1 MNQLDTSL
9 QAALDRDA
17 GDALADLRDAF
28 SIPPK
33 KDGFECVYLCGNS
46 LGLHSP
52 LAQQFVDEEMD
63 DWAMLGVEGHMH
75 GRRRWLAYH
84 SFARDGLAALAGC
97 KPGEV
102 VAMNTLTVN
111 LHLMMTTFYRPEGKR
126 TKIVIE
132 STAFPSDRFA
142 CVSQLELHG
151 YDPDEHLL
159 EWSPR
164 EEDGPLELEDLE
176 ALLQERGE
184 EVALLLLPGIQYY
197 NGQLMPMAELCEL
210 ARRHDCRIG
219 LDLAHAIGN
228 VELKLHDWA
237 PDFAAWCSYKYLNA
251 GPGAIGGA
259 FVHERHINAADG
271 KQLLGWWGNREQT
284 RFQMG
289 TAFEPADGADRWQLS
304 NTPVF
309 SLAPLLASL
318 QLFERAGFPALLE
331 KSRQLTGYLQALLE
345 SELPGRI
352 GSITPETA
360 RGCQLSLVVLEES
373 VDGRAVFEALGA
385 QNVIADWREPNVIR
399 AAPVPIYN
407 SYADVWHFVQRLK
420 TAFGS

>member
-1 MNQLDTSL
+1 MNDLDTSL
-9 QAALDRDA
+9 QAAEARDA
-17 GDALADLRDAF
+17 NDPLAELREAF

-33 KDGFECVYLCGNS
+33 KDGFDCVYLCGNS

-52 LAQQFVDEEMD
+52 LAQQYVEEEMD

-84 SFARDGLAALAGC
+84 SHARDGLAALTGSL
-97 KPGEV
+97 PGEV

-126 TKIVIE
+126 SKIVIE

-142 CVSQLELHG
+142 CVSQLQLHG
-151 YDPDEHLL
+151 KDPATHLL

-164 EEDGPLELEDLE
+164 EEDGPLILEDLE
-176 ALLQERGE
+176 QLLDSQGE
-184 EVALLLLPGIQYY
+184 EIALLLLPGIQYY
-197 NGQLMPMAELCEL
+197 NGQLLPMAELCEL
-210 ARRHDCRIG
+210 ARRHGCRIG

-228 VELKLHDWA
+228 VELRLHDWA

-259 FVHERHINAADG
+259 FVHEQHLDTSDS
-271 KQLLGWWGNREQT
+271 KQLLGWWGNAEQT
-284 RFQMG
+284 RFKMG
-289 TAFEPADGADRWQLS
+289 TDFEPADGADRWQLS

-309 SLAPLLASL
+309 SMAPLLASL
-318 QLFERAGFPALLE
+318 DMFERARFEALCD
-331 KSRQLTGYLQALLE
+331 KSRELTGYLQALLE
-345 SELPGRI
+345 SELSGRI

-360 RGCQLSLVVLEES
+360 RGCQLSLVVLEDS
-373 VDGRAVFEALGA
+373 VDGRAVFEALSA

-407 SYADVWHFVQRLK
+407 SYTDVWHFVQRLK
-420 TAFGS
+420 AAFGE